1 MWPLREKP
9 GATKAHAAGNT
20 SGNPPGDTQGA
31 TQGGTQ
37 GEDSSFESSAFDR
50 SLDSRF
56 SGQSLRATHIT
67 RRRNALVFMAVL
79 GCLALVAW
87 AFWLAGTPHIG
98 GKWVANGTGGLQ
110 LQTSTRPE
118 LAALQGR
125 TLTAVIDANGRPL
138 ALDAA
143 VLHRSPRWHSNDLAR
158 ASSIAQNDGLS
169 RALASGPVQLQ
180 FDNGQRATVLPQGR
194 GFAELGW
201 LFWPIVGA
209 ALLLYLFAWSVVLA
223 RPQVRNLL
231 YLLMALCQCGNLL
244 VIALH
249 AVPGLG
255 LPAGVAALDM
265 PLRLAFDAYTGAAI
279 AHAFALHPLRL
290 HRARALAAGVWGLAA
305 GGTALV
311 VWGGLAQQW
320 WWAQGLCLLLG
331 LVTLGI
337 ISRSYRQE
345 PSPYALA
352 LRRFNIISLLTLLLV
367 TLAVAA
373 ANSGAGSASG
383 VGPFLANGVGGMSS
397 IGGIAGTGDQ
407 LAQNVARNVAEVA
420 SVAWYLFF
428 ASLLLLAPFLSGSR
442 QVLREFA
449 LLAGISSV
457 AASLDVLFVS
467 LFALGPFASLTIA
480 VFVSLAVY
488 TAARQF
494 LLNQMLGSSRIT
506 TERTFDHLYRAA
518 REVQAQPSHYPQ
530 VLTQLLRELFE
541 PLELLRLARVPAQSR
556 VAGNGSSLI
565 VPMWVTGSGL
575 TGPAGWAAPGTHPQ
589 RNSERESEEAVTP
602 VALVLRFAQRGQRL
616 FSLDDARLADRIVEQ
631 LRRAVAYDQ
640 AVERGRTE
648 ERMRLAQDL
657 HDDIGARLLTLMYQ
671 AQNPEMEDY
680 IRHTLQD
687 LKTLTRGLAASKHKL
702 SHASAEWKADLTQRL
717 VAARAELVWSFAS
730 DRDPTLSVVQ
740 WSALTRVLRELVSNA
755 LYHGHATRVEVV
767 FVLEKNALALQVSD
781 DGQGRNPKAW
791 AHGLGLGGVRKRVKL
806 LGGTVVWL
814 EGSVQGIV
822 CEVHVPK
829 FLAAPPA

>member
-1 MWPLREKP
+1 MWPAQEKS
-9 GATKAHAAGNT
+9 GAST
-20 SGNPPGDTQGA
+20 A
-31 TQGGTQ
+31 TRADAPSD
-37 GEDSSFESSAFDR
+37 DSSFESSAFDR

-56 SGQSLRATHIT
+56 SGRSLRGAHIT
-67 RRRNALVFMAVL
+67 RRRNLLVFMAIL
-79 GCLALVAW
+79 GCVALVAW
-87 AFWLAGTPHIG
+87 AYWLAGTPHIA
-98 GKWVANGTGGLQ
+98 GKWVANSTGGLQ
-110 LQTSTRPE
+110 LQTSTGPE

-125 TLTAVIDANGRPL
+125 TLTAVIDANGKPL

-143 VLHRSPRWHSNDLAR
+143 VLHRSPRWHSNDRAR
-158 ASSIAQNDGLS
+158 AASVAQNDGVS
-169 RALASGPVQLQ
+169 RALANGPVQLQ
-180 FDNGQRATVLPQGR
+180 FDNGQRATLKPQGR
-194 GFAELGW
+194 GFADLGW
-201 LFWPIVGA
+201 LFWPIAGA

-223 RPQVRNLL
+223 RPQTRNLL

-249 AVPGLG
+249 SVQGLG
-255 LPAGVAALDM
+255 LPAGAAALDM
-265 PLRLAFDAYTGAAI
+265 PLRLALDAYTGAAI

-290 HRARALAAGVWGLAA
+290 KRAGALAAGVWGLAA

-311 VWGGLAQQW
+311 VWGGLPQQW

-367 TLAVAA
+367 TVAVAA
-373 ANSGAGSASG
+373 ANTGAGTASA
-383 VGPFLANGVGGMSS
+383 VGPFFADGV
-397 IGGIAGTGDQ
+397 GDQ
-407 LAQNVARNVAEVA
+407 LAQNMARNVAEVA
-420 SVAWYLFF
+420 SVAWYLFL

-442 QVLREFA
+442 QVLRECA

-506 TERTFDHLYRAA
+506 TERTFDQLYRAA

-575 TGPAGWAAPGTHPQ
+575 SGLTGPAGWAAQGTHPQ
-589 RNSERESEEAVTP
+589 RDGEEAVTP

-687 LKTLTRGLAASKHKL
+687 LKTLTRGLAASRHQL
-702 SHASAEWKADLTQRL
+702 SHAAAEWKADLSQRL

-806 LGGTVVWL
+806 LGGTVAWL
-814 EGSVQGIV
+814 EGGVQGIV

-829 FLAAPPA
+829 FLAAPAP